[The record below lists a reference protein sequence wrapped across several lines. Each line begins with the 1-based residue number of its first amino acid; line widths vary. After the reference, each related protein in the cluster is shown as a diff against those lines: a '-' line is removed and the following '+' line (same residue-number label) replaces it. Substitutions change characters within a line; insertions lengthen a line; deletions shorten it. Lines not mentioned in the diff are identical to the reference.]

1 MPIFTILNEG
11 LERSYP
17 CVGFKVPHV
26 GGAIIRRVFLISIPA
41 RQYKS
46 IMIKSSIAALAA
58 SPLLLSGAAFAG
70 PYVNVE
76 TNANLTGS
84 NYTDATTDI
93 HIGYEGT
100 AGELGYYVQ
109 AGPAVKATDGVDGTD
124 TQFSGKGGVSI
135 AATDSLGLYGEVSF
149 ATAKGD
155 TDNGY
160 GAKLG
165 AKWSF

>member
-1 MPIFTILNEG
+1 M
-11 LERSYP
+11 S
-17 CVGFKVPHV
+17 
-26 GGAIIRRVFLISIPA
+26 IRTT
-41 RQYKS
+41 
-46 IMIKSSIAALAA
+46 IAALAA
-58 SPLLLSGAAFAG
+58 SPFLLSTAAFAG

-84 NYTDATTDI
+84 DYKDATTDI
-93 HIGYEGT
+93 HIGYEGD
-100 AGELGYYVQ
+100 AGSLGYYVQ

-124 TQFSGKGGVSI
+124 TQFSGKGGVSF

-149 ATAKGD
+149 ITAKGD
-155 TDNGY
+155 VDNNY

>member
-1 MPIFTILNEG
+1 M
-11 LERSYP
+11 S
-17 CVGFKVPHV
+17 
-26 GGAIIRRVFLISIPA
+26 IRTT
-41 RQYKS
+41 
-46 IMIKSSIAALAA
+46 IAALAA
-58 SPLLLSGAAFAG
+58 SPLLISGAAFAG

-100 AGELGYYVQ
+100 AGALGYYVQ